1 MKSKIKKRVD
11 GNNRKNV
18 TGVVFVT
25 FIIFVLVVGV
35 VFVFL
40 NREMLFNKF
49 KNNNKVNDKVLV
61 DDNKNEDSNNIKY
74 KYIDINSP
82 YVEHLF
88 NLVHAK
94 VTGGDSTIYKNS
106 SLSVSEMDSFYK
118 FSLASNLYDG
128 LAFRNNYAQI
138 NEVTAYLTE
147 ENVKKSYE
155 FIFGLNT
162 YKRSDTI
169 PYTCTNMYFD
179 TVSRNYITTN
189 QVCGSISPFTS
200 YEKVICA
207 KKSNDELLITGA
219 VVFAAGYDG
228 SLCKDYECTT
238 VIDSFASNE
247 TNNEY
252 FYGYIEKN
260 KDRLMQYT
268 YKFKLNDDG
277 FYYYQGFERTKE

>member
-1 MKSKIKKRVD
+1 MKNKIKKRVD
-11 GNNRKNV
+11 VNNKKNY
-18 TGVVFVT
+18 TGIVLTT
-25 FIIFVLVVGV
+25 FIIFVLVVGAIFI
-35 VFVFL
+35 FV
-40 NREMLFNKF
+40 NKDMLIDNFQKNK
-49 KNNNKVNDKVLV
+49 KEKDDKVVV
-61 DDNKNEDSNNIKY
+61 DRSGY
-74 KYIDINSP
+74 KDININSP

-94 VTGGDSTIYKNS
+94 VTGGDSTIYKNKK
-106 SLSVSEMDSFYK
+106 LDVSEMDNFYK

-128 LAFRNNYAQI
+128 YAFKNSQAGI
-138 NEVTAYLTE
+138 NEITAYITE

-155 FIFGLNT
+155 LLFGLNT
-162 YKRSDTI
+162 YKMIDKI
-169 PYTCTNMYFD
+169 PYSCTDMYYD
-179 TVSRNYITTN
+179 TVSRRYVTTN
-189 QVCGSISPFTS
+189 QACGGISPFS
-200 YEKVICA
+200 SFEKIIDA
-207 KKSNDELLITGA
+207 KKNNDELLITGA
-219 VVFAAGYDG
+219 VVFAAAFDG
-228 SLCKDYECTT
+228 SLCKDYECST